1 MTKPTDAFTKMNIE
15 TAFQVC
21 RLILFASRKQTQQSC
36 ILQEKQNC
44 TSVCTVEWQG
54 LLAM

>member
-21 RLILFASRKQTQQSC
+21 RLILFASRKQTQESC
-36 ILQEKQNC
+36 IL
-44 TSVCTVEWQG
+44 
-54 LLAM
+54 